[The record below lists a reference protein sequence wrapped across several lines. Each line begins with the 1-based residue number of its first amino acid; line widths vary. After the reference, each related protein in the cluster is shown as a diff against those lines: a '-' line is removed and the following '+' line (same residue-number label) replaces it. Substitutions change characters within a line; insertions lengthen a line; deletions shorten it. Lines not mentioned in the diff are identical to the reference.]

1 MPENEALIR
10 FALMAPPTYEQVD
23 KEIDLIEER
32 GEEYIAKLLLYL
44 RHLKPFDYGSKKIS
58 VRHCFQWWWS

>member
-1 MPENEALIR
+1 VPENDALIR

-32 GEEYIAKLLLYL
+32 GEEYIAKLLE
-44 RHLKPFDYGSKKIS
+44 F
-58 VRHCFQWWWS
+58 V